1 MAVPFGGGR
10 ETKND
15 LRRLPQAHVPF
26 TAVRYILDSF
36 VDAPLRIAIAGC
48 SHHLYFHC
56 GRRQYIPGDAD
67 DRDRFGI
74 GLGCTPLQ
82 AGLQILGHPLRIF
95 ADLFHPDSTLP
106 AGINGRED
114 DPLHAVLFADRF
126 HGDRIHRR
134 SGRGCR
140 NLRFHEFRLH
150 SDRDLRDAVCAGGY
164 GITKYRIFAF
174 VLLVSVNQ
182 VWDFAV
188 GIVTVVSLFAIILT
202 ILPRKGRRQPAHNK
216 HPNKE
221 KAENVTGSKGYFFN
235 TGQHQFI
242 FGTGKVNEV
251 YDEFK
256 QYTKM
261 DESAD
266 TAFKEDVYSNM
277 TPKSTTGFE
286 VGIVSE

>member
-1 MAVPFGGGR
+1 M
-10 ETKND
+10 
-15 LRRLPQAHVPF
+15 
-26 TAVRYILDSF
+26 
-36 VDAPLRIAIAGC
+36 
-48 SHHLYFHC
+48 
-56 GRRQYIPGDAD
+56 
-67 DRDRFGI
+67 
-74 GLGCTPLQ
+74 
-82 AGLQILGHPLRIF
+82 
-95 ADLFHPDSTLP
+95 
-106 AGINGRED
+106 
-114 DPLHAVLFADRF
+114 
-126 HGDRIHRR
+126 
-134 SGRGCR
+134 
-140 NLRFHEFRLH
+140 
-150 SDRDLRDAVCAGGY
+150 
-164 GITKYRIFAF
+164 
-174 VLLVSVNQ
+174 LVSVNQ

-202 ILPRKGRRQPAHNK
+202 ILPREGRRQPAHNK

-221 KAENVTGSKGYFFN
+221 KAGNVTGSKGYFFN